1 MGMTIEQL
9 IKNYQ
14 PPADASRVIKS
25 AKIALLVGITGAGKD
40 TIQHELLKDSAF
52 SPVVSH
58 TTRAPRSNNGVD
70 EQDGVDYYYISLE
83 RAASMLENGEFVEAK
98 LVHGTVYG
106 TSIEAV
112 RSASEQ
118 GVALN
123 NIDVQGVAE
132 YKAVSDEVVAIFVV
146 PPSYD
151 EWVERLKRR
160 YSTEEEFALEWPKR
174 RTSAIAEL
182 KKALELPYY
191 HFLINDDLDRAVD
204 VAKDMAKRND
214 IFTRKDDQARLA
226 ARDIL
231 DRIQA

>member
-1 MGMTIEQL
+1 MTIEQL
-9 IKNYQ
+9 IENYQ
-14 PPADASRVIKS
+14 PPADASEVIRS

-40 TIQHELLKDSAF
+40 TIQQELLKDATF

-58 TTRAPRSNNGVD
+58 TTRAPRSNNGVQ
-70 EQDGVDYYYISLE
+70 EQDGVEYHFISLE
-83 RAASMLENGEFVEAK
+83 HATSMLENGEFVEAK

-106 TSIEAV
+106 TSIESV
-112 RSASEQ
+112 RNASEQ

-146 PPSYD
+146 PPTYD
-151 EWVERLKRR
+151 EWVDRLKKR
-160 YSTEEEFALEWPKR
+160 YSTQEEFAAEWPKR
-174 RTSAIAEL
+174 RSSAITEL
-182 KKALELPYY
+182 TRALELPYY